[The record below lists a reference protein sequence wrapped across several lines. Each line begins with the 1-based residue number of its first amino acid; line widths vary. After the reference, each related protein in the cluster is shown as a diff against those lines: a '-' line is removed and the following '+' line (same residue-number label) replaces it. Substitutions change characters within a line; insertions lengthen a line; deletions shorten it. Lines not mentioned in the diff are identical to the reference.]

1 MTMDKKLL
9 SEGTFQR
16 SQGLL
21 AAEAGDEL
29 LMMSVELGLYFNLN
43 AVGSRI
49 WALLEEP
56 RTLQELA
63 AVLLDEYDV
72 SAQTVDSEL
81 RAFLS
86 ALHQRKLLLVSDVKA
101 G

>member
-1 MTMDKKLL
+1 MMDTKLL
-9 SEGTFQR
+9 SQGAFRR
-16 SQGLL
+16 SEGLL

-49 WALLEEP
+49 WALL
-56 RTLQELA
+56 
-63 AVLLDEYDV
+63 DEYEA
-72 SAQTVDSEL
+72 SAATVNEEL
-81 RAFLS
+81 RTFFC
-86 ALHQRKLLLVSDVKA
+86 ALYRRELLVVSDVKA